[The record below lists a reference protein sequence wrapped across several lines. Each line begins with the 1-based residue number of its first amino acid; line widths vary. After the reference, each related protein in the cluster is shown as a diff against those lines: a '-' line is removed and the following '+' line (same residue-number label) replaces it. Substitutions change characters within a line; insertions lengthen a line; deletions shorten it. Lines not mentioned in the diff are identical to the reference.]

1 MPSANHRIQRRHR
14 GFGLGREP
22 GLQPRR
28 GFCAWSLGLILAGL
42 AVAPALADA
51 AADARAL
58 VDKAKQT
65 VENFKADPDMGWFRD
80 NLPDAKAVMVVPV
93 LVKAGFIFGGSGGHG
108 VVLWRDPASGS
119 WSYPSFTF
127 MGSITFG
134 LQIGGE
140 AAEVILMI
148 RSDKGRRAL
157 LAREFKL
164 GGDASVAAGPT
175 GVGAQVATAD
185 VLAFARTKGLF
196 GGLTVE
202 GAVIEPKDDWN
213 KAYYGQA
220 VSVEDVLIE
229 QRVSNPHADPL
240 RQAIARARGD
250 AVPTTQAPGQAPA
263 SKNPAAQTPGAQDYN
278 ITVIQAALAAKGYKP
293 GPIDGQMGAKTREA
307 IRQYQTATGFEVTG
321 NPSAALQRS
330 LTGGS

>member
-1 MPSANHRIQRRHR
+1 MASTTRRIQLQAPKIGVRLRHGVR
-14 GFGLGREP
+14 AL
-22 GLQPRR
+22 
-28 GFCAWSLGLILAGL
+28 SLALVLVGL
-42 AVAPALADA
+42 ALAPATITPAVAGDA
-51 AADARAL
+51 SDARAL
-58 VDKAKQT
+58 VEKAKQT
-65 VENFKADPDMGWFRD
+65 IENFKADPDMGWFRD

-93 LVKAGFIFGGSGGHG
+93 LLKAGFIFGGSGGHG
-108 VVLWRDPASGS
+108 VVLWRNPDSGQ

-140 AAEVILMI
+140 AAEVVLMI

-175 GVGAQVATAD
+175 GAGAQVATAD
-185 VLAFARTKGLF
+185 VLAFSRTKGLF

-202 GAVIEPKDDWN
+202 GAVIEPKDKWN
-213 KAYYGQA
+213 EAYYGQA

-240 RQAIARARGD
+240 RQALARARGD
-250 AVPTTQAPGQAPA
+250 AVPTTQAPAA
-263 SKNPAAQTPGAQDYN
+263 LAPAAQTPTAQEYN
-278 ITVIQAALAAKGYKP
+278 VTVIQAALAAKGYKP

-307 IRQYQTATGFEVTG
+307 IRRYQAATGFEVTG

>member
-1 MPSANHRIQRRHR
+1 VR
-14 GFGLGREP
+14 
-22 GLQPRR
+22 PRR
-28 GFCAWSLGLILAGL
+28 GVRAWSLGLILTCL
-42 AVAPALADA
+42 AVAPAAFAPAAFAPAWADD
-51 AADARAL
+51 AADAREL
-58 VDKAKQT
+58 VDKAKRT
-65 VENFKADPDMGWFRD
+65 IEDFKADPDMGWFRD
-80 NLPDAKAVMVVPV
+80 NLPDAQAVMVVPV
-93 LVKAGFIFGGSGGHG
+93 LIKAGFIFGGSGGHG
-108 VVLWRDPASGS
+108 VVLWRDAASGR

-140 AAEVILMI
+140 AAEVVLMI

-157 LAREFKL
+157 LSREFKL
-164 GGDASVAAGPT
+164 GGDVSVAAGPT
-175 GVGAQVATAD
+175 GAGAQVATAD
-185 VLAFARTKGLF
+185 VLAFSRTKGLF

-202 GAVIEPKDDWN
+202 GAVIEPKEKWN

-220 VSVEDVLIE
+220 ASPEDVLIA

-250 AVPTTQAPGQAPA
+250 AAPATQAPAAQAPA
-263 SKNPAAQTPGAQDYN
+263 AQAPAAQAPAAQAPAAPGFSVT
-278 ITVIQAALAAKGYKP
+278 IIQAALAAKGYDP

-307 IRQYQTATGFEVTG
+307 IRQYQGATGFEVTG

-330 LTGGS
+330 LTGG

>member
-1 MPSANHRIQRRHR
+1 MPIANHRIHLQHW
-14 GFGLGREP
+14 GFALV
-22 GLQPRR
+22 L
-28 GFCAWSLGLILAGL
+28 AWLAT
-42 AVAPALADA
+42 APAAFAPALADD
-51 AADARAL
+51 AADAREL
-58 VDKAKQT
+58 VEKARRT
-65 VENFKADPDMGWFRD
+65 IEDFKADPDMGWFRD
-80 NLPDAKAVMVVPV
+80 NLPDARAVMVVPV
-93 LVKAGFIFGGSGGHG
+93 LIKAGFIFGGSDGHG
-108 VVLWRDPASGS
+108 VVLWRDDASGR

-127 MGSITFG
+127 MGSVTFG
-134 LQIGGE
+134 LQFGGE
-140 AAEVILMI
+140 AAEVVLMI

-175 GVGAQVATAD
+175 GAGAQVATAG
-185 VLAFARTKGLF
+185 VLAFSRTKGLF

-202 GAVIEPKDDWN
+202 GAVIEPKDKWN

-220 VSVEDVLIE
+220 ASPEDVLIE
-229 QRVSNPHADPL
+229 QRVRNPHADPL

-250 AVPTTQAPGQAPA
+250 AAPATQAPAAQAPA
-263 SKNPAAQTPGAQDYN
+263 TQAPAAQSYN
-278 ITVIQAALAAKGYKP
+278 VTVIQAALAAKGYDP

-307 IRQYQTATGFEVTG
+307 IRQYQAATSFEVTG

>member
-1 MPSANHRIQRRHR
+1 MKSANRRILPRHR
-14 GFGLGREP
+14 GLA
-22 GLQPRR
+22 LAL
-28 GFCAWSLGLILAGL
+28 AWFAF
-42 AVAPALADA
+42 AAAAFAPAAFAPAWADD

-65 VENFKADPDMGWFRD
+65 IEDFKADPDMGWFRD

-93 LVKAGFIFGGSGGHG
+93 LIKAGFIFGGSGGHG
-108 VVLWRDPASGS
+108 VVLWRDEASGR

-127 MGSITFG
+127 MGSVTFG
-134 LQIGGE
+134 LQFGGE
-140 AAEVILMI
+140 AAEVVLMI

-175 GVGAQVATAD
+175 GAGAQLATAD
-185 VLAFARTKGLF
+185 VLAFSRTKGLF

-202 GAVIEPKDDWN
+202 GAVIEPKEKWN
-213 KAYYGQA
+213 HAYYGQA
-220 VSVEDVLIE
+220 VSVEDVLIA
-229 QRVSNPHADPL
+229 QRASNPQADAL

-250 AVPTTQAPGQAPA
+250 AAPATQAPATQAPA
-263 SKNPAAQTPGAQDYN
+263 AQAPAAQAPATPAPATPAAQTYN
-278 ITVIQAALAAKGYKP
+278 VTVIQAALAAKGYDP

-307 IRQYQTATGFEVTG
+307 IRQYQAATGFEVTG

-330 LTGGS
+330 LTGG

>member
-1 MPSANHRIQRRHR
+1 MASTTRRIQ
-14 GFGLGREP
+14 
-22 GLQPRR
+22 LQAPIGHGVR
-28 GFCAWSLGLILAGL
+28 ALSLALVLAGL
-42 AVAPALADA
+42 ALAPAAISPAIADDA
-51 AADARAL
+51 SDAREL
-58 VDKAKQT
+58 VEKAKQT
-65 VENFKADPDMGWFRD
+65 IEDFKADPDMDWFRD
-80 NLPDAKAVMVVPV
+80 NLPDAKAIMVVPV
-93 LVKAGFIFGGSGGHG
+93 LLKAGFIFGGSGGHG
-108 VVLWRDPASGS
+108 VVLWRDPDSGQ

-140 AAEVILMI
+140 AAEVVLMI
-148 RSDKGRRAL
+148 RSNKGRRAL

-175 GVGAQVATAD
+175 GAGAQVATAD
-185 VLAFARTKGLF
+185 VLAFSRTKGLF

-213 KAYYGQA
+213 EAYYGQA
-220 VSVEDVLIE
+220 VSVEDVLSAH
-229 QRVSNPHADPL
+229 RVSNPHADPL

-250 AVPTTQAPGQAPA
+250 AVPATQAPAAQAPA
-263 SKNPAAQTPGAQDYN
+263 AQAPAAQTPTAQTPGAQEYN
-278 ITVIQAALAAKGYKP
+278 LTVIQAALAAKGYKP

-307 IRQYQTATGFEVTG
+307 IRQYQAATGFEVTG